1 MVRVYRG
8 VVTSRDTH
16 DIVAY
21 QAETASLNVQ
31 PSFLV
36 KLMEES
42 EPKLFSGERPVA
54 TYVVP
59 EWLSVAVAKM
69 NEWTKWHAE
78 LQIAYERS
86 LKEEGETA

>member
-1 MVRVYRG
+1 
-8 VVTSRDTH
+8 
-16 DIVAY
+16 
-21 QAETASLNVQ
+21 
-31 PSFLV
+31 
-36 KLMEES
+36 MEES